1 MREISDS
8 RMIVFDGRKFTKEQK
23 IKLKDLSERWQTE
36 HRRKPKVAF
45 VLVGKNPSSELY
57 VKQKQKLAQELS
69 VEVLIKRIVENKTKE
84 EIKKKITKFS
94 EDAFIDGITV
104 QLPLPEGLKE
114 GTQEI
119 LDAIAL
125 KKDIDGLTTASF
137 DLLKENKALFM
148 PAVTRAVLEVMD
160 TYKIKPTEGVFAVV
174 GAKGWVGKRMALVL
188 KNNGAEVL
196 EIDLGTEEKLQDLRK
211 ADTVISCTG
220 SPGIIMGDYLK
231 NGVKAFDLG
240 VMIVEKGEPKGDL
253 DFESVKEKASF
264 ITPVPGGIGPV
275 TVASLFANLLEKC
288 L

>member
-1 MREISDS
+1 
-8 RMIVFDGRKFTKEQK
+8 MIVFDGRKFTKEQK

-84 EIKKKITKFS
+84 EIKKKIIQFS
-94 EDAFIDGITV
+94 KDAFIDGITV
-104 QLPLPEGLKE
+104 QLPLPEGLKKD
-114 GTQEI
+114 TQEI
-119 LDAIAL
+119 LDAIAPE
-125 KKDIDGLTTASF
+125 KDIDGLTTASLN
-137 DLLKENKALFM
+137 LLIENKALFL
-148 PAVTRAVLEVMD
+148 PAVARAVLEVMEA
-160 TYKIKPTEGVFAVV
+160 YKIKPTEGVFAVV

>member
-1 MREISDS
+1 
-8 RMIVFDGRKFTKEQK
+8 MIVFDGRKFTKEQK